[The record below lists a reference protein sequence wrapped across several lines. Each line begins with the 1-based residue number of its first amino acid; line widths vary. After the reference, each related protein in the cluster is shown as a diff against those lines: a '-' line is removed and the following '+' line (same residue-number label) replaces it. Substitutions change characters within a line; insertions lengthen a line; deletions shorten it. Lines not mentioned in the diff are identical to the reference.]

1 MICAIGSVSIAHQLH
16 MQSAQLKLGALVR
29 KSIAQSAQFDL
40 LPIAHQLRN
49 CALWHDQN
57 STGHRLPLSACGI
70 ADHYQAQGRMQK
82 AEDAYRQCLV
92 QHTADP
98 ASCNELKKFY
108 EQDKAAYEKT

>member
-1 MICAIGSVSIAHQLH
+1 MKVTVVA
-16 MQSAQLKLGALVR
+16 AL
-29 KSIAQSAQFDL
+29 IL
-40 LPIAHQLRN
+40 
-49 CALWHDQN
+49 
-57 STGHRLPLSACGI
+57 STCSLSACGI